1 MVIPLPGLRNTD
13 FIPKAELSLDML
25 TLRFTM
31 KYPRGDNAGM
41 LKIMTWVQERFV
53 KCRCKKCWDGNK
65 INQTKCLT

>member
-53 KCRCKKCWDGNK
+53 SH
-65 INQTKCLT
+65 